1 MEVLK
6 RFLQAE
12 INSKDQVDAILS
24 FVDSYEV
31 RKGEYEGN
39 EFIILK
45 IDRDNFI
52 LYPEYDD
59 GVDGIQIPFSTSVYK
74 NQLKDE
80 ILEYAKEKKIV

>member
-6 RFLQAE
+6 KFLQAE

-45 IDRDNFI
+45 IDRENFI

-59 GVDGIQIPFSTSVYK
+59 GDDGIQIPFSTSVYK